1 MSALAITRKWRRLD
15 EPGLEVLH
23 VQRDDGGILALST
36 VVHAGAEAFGL
47 SYLWQLD
54 RDWRTHRLELHLASP
69 TVETLLVE
77 RGDEGWWVNGRLR
90 SDLAECE
97 EIDLSA
103 TPFCNTLA
111 MRRLQGSGE
120 LTTLYVDLP
129 SLQLQPS
136 RQRYTAL
143 GKNRWRYTDLGIAKG
158 FEADLDVGDDLLVVA
173 YEGLFETLDGNQT

>member
-1 MSALAITRKWRRLD
+1 MSALSITRKWRRLD

-23 VQRDDGGILALST
+23 LQPDNDGVLALSS

-54 RDWRTHRLELHLASP
+54 RHWSTHRLELHLASP
-69 TVETLLVE
+69 SIETLLIE
-77 RGDEGWWVNGRLR
+77 RSGEGWRVNGQPR

-129 SLQLQPS
+129 SLQLLPS

-158 FEADLDVGDDLLVVA
+158 FEADLEVDDAQVVVS
-173 YEGLFETLDGNQT
+173 YEGLFETID

>member
-1 MSALAITRKWRRLD
+1 MSALAINRKWRRLD

-23 VQRDDGGILALST
+23 VQPDNDGVLALSS
-36 VVHAGAEAFGL
+36 VVHAGVEAFGL

-54 RDWRTHRLELHLASP
+54 RHWRTHRLELHLASP
-69 TVETLLVE
+69 SIETLQIE
-77 RGDEGWWVNGRLR
+77 RSDEGWWVNGQLR
-90 SDLAECE
+90 PELAECE

-111 MRRLQGSGE
+111 IRRLQGSGE
-120 LTTLYVDLP
+120 LITLYVDLP
-129 SLQLQPS
+129 SLQLLPS

-158 FEADLDVGDDLLVVA
+158 FEADLEVDDAQVVVT
-173 YEGLFETLDGNQT
+173 YEGLFETID

>member
-1 MSALAITRKWRRLD
+1 MSALSITRKWRRLD

-23 VQRDDGGILALST
+23 VQPDNDDVLALSS

-47 SYLWQLD
+47 SYLWQID
-54 RDWRTHRLELHLASP
+54 RHWRTHRLELHLASP
-69 TVETLLVE
+69 SVATLLIE
-77 RGDEGWWVNGRLR
+77 RSDEGWRVNGQPRP
-90 SDLAECE
+90 DLAECE

-103 TPFCNTLA
+103 TPFCNTLG

-120 LTTLYVDLP
+120 LTALYVDLP
-129 SLQLQPS
+129 SLQLLPS

-158 FEADLDVGDDLLVVA
+158 FEADLEVDDAQVVVT
-173 YEGLFETLDGNQT
+173 YEGLFETID

>member
-1 MSALAITRKWRRLD
+1 MSALPITRKWRRLD

-23 VQRDDGGILALST
+23 MQPDTDGILVLSS
-36 VVHAGAEAFGL
+36 VVYAGAEAFGL

-77 RGDEGWWVNGRLR
+77 RWDDGWRVNGQPRP
-90 SDLAECE
+90 DLAECD

-103 TPFCNTLA
+103 TPLCNTLA
-111 MRRLQGSGE
+111 MRWLQGSGE

-129 SLQLQPS
+129 SLQLLPS

-158 FEADLDVGDDLLVVA
+158 FEADLDVDDNHLVAA
-173 YEGLFETLDGNQT
+173 YEGLFETLD

>member
-1 MSALAITRKWRRLD
+1 MSALSMTRKWRRLD

-23 VQRDDGGILALST
+23 VQPDNDGILALSS

-54 RDWRTHRLELHLASP
+54 HGWRTHRLELHLASP
-69 TVETLLVE
+69 SVATLQIE
-77 RGDEGWWVNGRLR
+77 RSDEGWWVNGQLR
-90 SDLAECE
+90 SDLAKCD

-129 SLQLQPS
+129 SLQLLPS

-158 FEADLDVGDDLLVVA
+158 FEADLEVDDAQVVVT
-173 YEGLFETLDGNQT
+173 YEGLFETID

>member
-1 MSALAITRKWRRLD
+1 MSALSITRKWRRLD

-23 VQRDDGGILALST
+23 LQPDDDGLLALAT
-36 VVHAGAEAFGL
+36 VVHVGTEAFGL

-54 RDWRTHRLELHLASP
+54 RDWRTRRLELHLASP
-69 TVETLLVE
+69 SIETLQIE
-77 RGDEGWWVNGRLR
+77 RSHRGWQVNGRPR
-90 SDLAECE
+90 PDLAACD

-111 MRRLQGSGE
+111 MHRLQGSGE

-129 SLQLQPS
+129 SLQLLPS
-136 RQRYTAL
+136 RQRYTTL

-158 FEADLDVGDDLLVVA
+158 FEADLEVDDENLVVV
-173 YEGLFETLDGNQT
+173 YEGLFETLP